1 MPFFRVGGGERE
13 YPKHNPQKM
22 VQVVLDVMIAAIPA
36 QLPQP
41 QEAISPENSKPRF
54 QSKRK
59 KRAEKKQTEARIRCE
74 RPASDWE
81 GAPGKV

>member
-59 KRAEKKQTEARIRCE
+59 KTGGEEANRGQN
-74 RPASDWE
+74 S
-81 GAPGKV
+81 V